1 MESLYRLVIRRPWPI
16 LVVIFLLT
24 LFFAYHAR
32 HIHIDS
38 SLDSLLPDND
48 PERQYYNDV
57 VRLFGSE
64 NVAVIGILA
73 DNIYTPQT
81 LEKIQRLTD
90 EFRKIPEVKS
100 AFSLTNAPDIIAKV
114 IGEEQELLVPIIPA
128 TVEEA
133 AVIKE
138 KVATQPIYHK
148 NLVAADGR
156 AAAINIFFVES
167 ITDNEFVR
175 RGVDEK
181 IQALVDKAQGPE
193 RIYYTGLPHFKAVSA
208 RTIVEDLSYLLPV
221 ALILILVVLFFCLR
235 SISGVILPLLVVIIT
250 VVWTLGLMVLG
261 GSRLSLGT
269 LSLPPMLLVLG
280 VAYALHVVAEY
291 YELAHPSRTKE
302 EVLLETL
309 RSINAPVLMAALT
322 TVLGFLSLF
331 TSNIVSIRE
340 MGIYAA
346 AGITVAFLLAII
358 LIPAALALLP
368 LPSRHQ
374 ETYSPGL
381 TTALRTITQFII
393 QHRTAVIIG
402 SVLIAVLAM
411 LPIPSIQVG
420 SNFLSLFRASHPVR
434 QATDVMNH
442 ALGGSMAFYVTI
454 DGNANDLM
462 RKEDTLKRIKALQT
476 YINSLPGVDKTVSFV
491 DFCELVD
498 QGIQTASTEDG
509 TPSPAPAA
517 AASFW
522 GDQAKLD
529 GVMQMFM
536 LSPTLIMSVVD
547 HPWYSRSNIQVRT
560 SFTHPREIADAVQK
574 IHTFAEEH
582 FPPEIQV
589 HPTGTVILN
598 TRTASG
604 LISGQIQ
611 SLALT
616 AVVIFVIM
624 TVMFLSFRV
633 GIIAMIPNLYPILVF
648 FGLMGVTGATLSI
661 GTNTIAAIVL
671 GLAVDDTIHIMSRLS
686 AEARRTSDQQEALLR
701 SLCTVGKP
709 TLYYSLLVFLGFLS
723 FGLSTF
729 VPIQEFGLLS
739 ATTIAFGVLAE
750 LALLPALLTTTPVI
764 TLWDLLYVKLGQDPH
779 KTIPLFAGLRPLQA
793 KIVTLMGE
801 LKSFPKGQPIVRQGD
816 LGNEMYVVING
827 TADVLMHS
835 SEQFR
840 KLGSVVRG
848 DVFGEMGL
856 LRHHE
861 RMADVVATQDIEVLA
876 VNERFLERLKRR
888 YPRIATEIFFNISK
902 ILSDR
907 LEAAQQRK
915 V

>member
-24 LFFAYHAR
+24 LFFAYHAH

-114 IGEEQELLVPIIPA
+114 IGEEQELLVPTIPA

-133 AVIKE
+133 AAIKE

-291 YELAHPSRTKE
+291 YELAHPSCTKE

-454 DGNANDLM
+454 DGNENDLM

-840 KLGSVVRG
+840 KLGSVARG

>member
-1 MESLYRLVIRRPWPI
+1 MESLYRLIIRRPWPI
-16 LVVIFLLT
+16 LTVIFLLT

-48 PERQYYNDV
+48 SERQYYNDV

-81 LEKIQRLTD
+81 LEKIQRLTN
-90 EFRKIPEVKS
+90 EFRKIPEVKT

-114 IGEEQELLVPIIPA
+114 IGEEQELLVPTIPA

-133 AVIKE
+133 ATIKE

-181 IQALVDKAQGPE
+181 IQAIIDQAQGPE

-208 RTIVEDLSYLLPV
+208 RAMVEDLSYLLPV

-235 SISGVILPLLVVIIT
+235 SVQGVILPALTVIVSVT
-250 VVWTLGLMVLG
+250 WTLGFMVLG

-291 YELAHPSRTKE
+291 YELAQPGRPKE

-309 RSINAPVLMAALT
+309 RSMNTPVLMATLT
-322 TVLGFLSLF
+322 TALGFLSLF
-331 TSNIVSIRE
+331 TNNIHSIRE
-340 MGIYAA
+340 MGIYSAI
-346 AGITVAFLLAII
+346 GITTAFLLSTI
-358 LIPAALALLP
+358 LIPAALALMP

-374 ETYSPGL
+374 ETYSPRL
-381 TTALRTITQFII
+381 TAALRTLTQAVIR
-393 QHRTAVIIG
+393 HRTAVIIG

-434 QATDVMNH
+434 QATEVMNH

-454 DGNANDLM
+454 DGNENDLM
-462 RKEDTLKRIKALQT
+462 RKEDTLKRIKALQL

-840 KLGSVVRG
+840 KLGSVARG

>member
-133 AVIKE
+133 AAIKE

-454 DGNANDLM
+454 DGNENDLM

-509 TPSPAPAA
+509 PPSPAPAA

-840 KLGSVVRG
+840 KLGSVARG

>member
-1 MESLYRLVIRRPWPI
+1 MESLYRLIIRRPWPI
-16 LVVIFLLT
+16 LTVISLLT
-24 LFFAYHAR
+24 LFFAYQAR
-32 HIHIDS
+32 HIRIDS

-48 PERQYYNDV
+48 SERQYYNDV

-64 NVAVIGILA
+64 NVAVIGVLA

-81 LEKIQRLTD
+81 LRKIQRLTD
-90 EFRKIPEVKS
+90 EFRKISEVKT

-114 IGEEQELLVPIIPA
+114 IGEEQELLVPTIPA

-133 AVIKE
+133 AAIKE
-138 KVATQPIYHK
+138 KVATQPIYYK

-181 IQALVDKAQGPE
+181 IQAIIDQAQGPE
-193 RIYYTGLPHFKAVSA
+193 QIYYTGLPHFKAVSA
-208 RTIVEDLSYLLPV
+208 RAMVEDLSYLLPV
-221 ALILILVVLFFCLR
+221 ALILIVVVLFFCLR
-235 SISGVILPLLVVIIT
+235 SVQGVILPALTVIVSVT
-250 VVWTLGLMVLG
+250 WTLGFMVLG

-291 YELAHPSRTKE
+291 YELAQPGRPKE

-309 RSINAPVLMAALT
+309 RSMNTPVLMATLT

-331 TSNIVSIRE
+331 TNNIHSIRE
-340 MGIYAA
+340 MGIYSAI
-346 AGITVAFLLAII
+346 GITTAFLLSTI
-358 LIPAALALLP
+358 LIPAALALMP

-374 ETYSPGL
+374 ETYSPRL
-381 TTALRTITQFII
+381 TAALRTITQFII
-393 QHRTAVIIG
+393 RHRTAVIIG
-402 SVLIAVLAM
+402 SALIALLAM
-411 LPIPSIQVG
+411 LPIPSIQIG

-434 QATDVMNH
+434 QATEVMNH
-442 ALGGSMAFYVTI
+442 ALGGSMAFYVAI
-454 DGNANDLM
+454 DGNENDLM

-509 TPSPAPAA
+509 TPPPAPGAT
-517 AASFW
+517 ASFW

-574 IHTFAEEH
+574 IHIFADEH
-582 FPPEIQV
+582 FPPEITV
-589 HPTGTVILN
+589 HPTGTLILN

-611 SLALT
+611 SLTLT
-616 AVVIFVIM
+616 AGVIFIIM

-633 GIIAMIPNLYPILVF
+633 GIIAMIPNLFPILAF
-648 FGLMGVTGATLSI
+648 FGLMGATGATLSI

-840 KLGSVVRG
+840 KLGSVERG